1 MVFQGTYKL
10 MIEKKSLDLLKT
22 LIGFDTTS
30 FKSNLNLIM
39 FIEDYLNQYKI
50 KSELVYDET
59 KNKANLFA
67 TIGPNSSGGIV
78 LSGHTDVVPVTN
90 QKWDSDP
97 FQLIEKDQKL
107 YGRGTSDMKSFIGLV
122 LSRVPKI
129 VEKKLSKPIHLA
141 FSYDEEIGCVG
152 VHGLLELIEK
162 KSIKPEF
169 CIVGEPTSMEVVIGH
184 KGKHAYSVKVEGL
197 IDLIWHVATSRRI
210 LSFSSMKS
218 NVAFN
223 PSPLAFECEFLII
236 RNRCHSLQSKASH
249 SNYRRFIIAN
259 NQDIVDSDSCIFDMC
274 TYRTQPQLLV
284 FFRNT

>member
-1 MVFQGTYKL
+1 ML
-10 MIEKKSLDLLKT
+10 EKKSLDLLKT

-30 FKSNLNLIM
+30 FKSNLKLIK
-39 FIEDYLNQYKI
+39 FIENYLNQYKI

-90 QKWDSDP
+90 QKWDTDP

-162 KSIKPEF
+162 KSIKPDF

-197 IDLIWHVATSRRI
+197 A
-210 LSFSSMKS
+210 
-218 NVAFN
+218 
-223 PSPLAFECEFLII
+223 
-236 RNRCHSLQSKASH
+236 CHSGQAPFGVNAINYASKL
-249 SNYRRFIIAN
+249 IAYIDELN
-259 NQDIVDSDSCIFDMC
+259 KEKSINGPLDND
-274 TYRTQPQLLV
+274 
-284 FFRNT
+284 